1 MLYISFL
8 FKDKIVFIY
17 TFSKKTG
24 IYNIQ
29 TYIRTKHICIILE
42 KKYRRE
48 LENVTSKTMNKWK
61 LK

>member
-29 TYIRTKHICIILE
+29 TYIRTKHICIIEFINLE
-42 KKYRRE
+42 K
-48 LENVTSKTMNKWK
+48 NIDVS
-61 LK
+61 